1 MDGPKR
7 VLVAFASGGEQ
18 YVTGFVE
25 KAREVAPDLP
35 YFVVSEFPPASGRWI
50 PYMPRRTEEQNLARI
65 TDALGGAEIVHAALL
80 CDVRK
85 KYWPMRRIAFR
96 LASMRLLC
104 FNEHMDHVP
113 LHPRAAG
120 AVTKHLWW
128 RFRNYASAQL
138 NPGGWLY
145 TQTWRLFH
153 PSALKRPFA
162 YRAALAAGWQAVQKK
177 QAAGAVDLPDAGPSL
192 PRGISVVIPSRD
204 GRTLLERLLPQVKRE
219 LEGFA
224 SEVIVSDNGST
235 DGTTE
240 WLKREWPGLVTV
252 ESGPALSF
260 SEAVNAGVGRARYSL
275 VCLLNNDM
283 ELRKGFFKPLL
294 RAFED
299 VPDLFCATAQIFFPE
314 GKRREETGKA
324 VFRAGA
330 GPFDFPVWCETPVEG
345 EDQSYVLY
353 GSGGCSLFDTRKFRQ
368 LGGLDEAYK
377 PAYVEDL
384 DLGYR
389 AWMQGWP
396 TVFAAGAQVVH
407 HHQTTTRRHF
417 SEEQIRIATEVNHLR
432 FLVRAM
438 RDPGLAAE
446 KWRREVWRI
455 NCEAAAVDAPHWP
468 MAVIE
473 AAKQAGE
480 WVTGT
485 PASRWDER
493 RIHSIGNGSSAVF
506 PGRQRSGDG
515 RPLVLVASPYLPFPL
530 SHGGAV
536 RMYNLM
542 RRAASEFDQVLITF
556 CDEFEA
562 PAREVLELCSEV
574 ILVKREGSHLRPMTE
589 RPEVVEEHD
598 TSEFRAALE
607 LTMRKWRPSLVQ
619 LEFTQMAVFAN
630 HCGAV
635 PTMMIEHDVTLDLY
649 GQLAREGGDW
659 ETRQQLERWR
669 QWEPEM
675 WKAVSCVVTMSE
687 KDRSMIS
694 GARRAEVLE
703 NGVDVERF
711 RPTESSPQARRV
723 LFIGSFNHLPNLM
736 ALDFFLREAWPGLRD
751 SGATLHVIAGRNHEH
766 FLKLYQDRVQPDL
779 SGGGIELEGFVSD
792 VRGAYEKAE
801 VVIAPLLASAG
812 TNIKILEA
820 MAMGKAIVSTPA
832 GINGL
837 TLRPGSDVVV
847 VETGA
852 AMRDAILELFGNP
865 EARGRIEREARRTVE
880 TEFSWD
886 RIAEK
891 QAALYRE
898 LISSAGTK
906 R

>member
-1 MDGPKR
+1 VVEANR
-7 VLVAFASGGEQ
+7 ALVAFASGGEE
-18 YVTGFVE
+18 YVAGFIE
-25 KAREVAPDLP
+25 KASEVAPGLA
-35 YFVVSEFPPASGRWI
+35 YFVVSEFPPPIGRWI
-50 PYMPRRTEEQNLARI
+50 PYMPGRTEEQNLARI

-80 CDVRK
+80 CDVK
-85 KYWPMRRIAFR
+85 KKHWPLRRIAFR
-96 LASMRLLC
+96 LAPSRLLC
-104 FNEHMDHVP
+104 FNENLDHVP

-128 RFRNYASAQL
+128 RFRNHASTQL
-138 NPGGWLY
+138 SPGGWLY
-145 TQTWRLFH
+145 TQVWRLFH
-153 PSALKRPFA
+153 PGAMKRPFA

-177 QAAGAVDLPDAGPSL
+177 QAAGAADLPGAGTSL

-204 GRTLLERLLPQVKRE
+204 GQELLAKLLPQVARE
-219 LEGFA
+219 LKAFTG
-224 SEVIVSDNGST
+224 EVIVSDNGSA
-235 DGTTE
+235 DGTVA
-240 WLKREWPGLVTV
+240 WLRREWPDVV
-252 ESGPALSF
+252 VAESAPALSF
-260 SEAVNAGVGRARYSL
+260 SEAVNAGAGRAKYSYT
-275 VCLLNNDM
+275 CLLNNDM
-283 ELRKGFFKPLL
+283 ELREGFFEPLL
-294 RAFED
+294 RAFDD

-368 LGGLDEAYK
+368 LGGLDEQYK

-407 HHQTTTRRHF
+407 HHQTTTRRYF
-417 SEEQIRIATEVNHLR
+417 SEEQIRAATETNHLR
-432 FLVRAM
+432 FLMRAM
-438 RDPGLAAE
+438 RDPALVAE
-446 KWRREVWRI
+446 RWRREVWRI
-455 NCEAAAVDAPHWP
+455 NCEAARMDAPAWP
-468 MAVIE
+468 MQALE

-485 PASRWDER
+485 PAARWDER
-493 RIHSIGNGSSAVF
+493 KIHAIGNGSSAVF
-506 PGRQRSGDG
+506 PGRQRSRDG

-542 RRAASEFDQVLITF
+542 KRAASEFDQVLITY
-556 CDEFEA
+556 CDEFQA
-562 PAREVLELCSEV
+562 PAPEVLEICSEV
-574 ILVKREGSHLRPMTE
+574 VLVKRAGSHLRPMTE

-598 TSEFRAALE
+598 TAEFRAALE
-607 LTMRKWRPSLVQ
+607 LTMRKWRPSIAQ

-630 HCGAV
+630 QCGAA
-635 PTMMIEHDVTLDLY
+635 PAMMVEHDVTLDLY
-649 GQLAREGGDW
+649 SQLAREGGDW
-659 ETRQQLERWR
+659 ETRQQLERWQR
-669 QWEPEM
+669 WEPAM
-675 WKAVSCVVTMSE
+675 WKSVSCVVTMSE
-687 KDRSMIS
+687 KDRSMIA
-694 GARRAEVLE
+694 GAKRVSVLP
-703 NGVDVERF
+703 NGVDIDRF
-711 RPTESSPQARRV
+711 RPGGKEPEPRRI

-736 ALDFFLREAWPGLRD
+736 ALDFFVRESWAGLRNA
-751 SGATLHVIAGRNHEH
+751 GATLHVIAGRNHEH

-792 VRGAYEKAE
+792 VRAAYEKAE

-837 TLRPGSDVVV
+837 TLSPGRDVVV
-847 VETGA
+847 VESGE
-852 AMRDAILELFGNP
+852 AMRNAILELFGNR
-865 EARGRIEREARRTVE
+865 EARARIEREARKTVE
-880 TEFSWD
+880 AEFSWD
-886 RIAEK
+886 RIAKK
-891 QAALYRE
+891 QAALYRD
-898 LISSAGTK
+898 LIACANTK